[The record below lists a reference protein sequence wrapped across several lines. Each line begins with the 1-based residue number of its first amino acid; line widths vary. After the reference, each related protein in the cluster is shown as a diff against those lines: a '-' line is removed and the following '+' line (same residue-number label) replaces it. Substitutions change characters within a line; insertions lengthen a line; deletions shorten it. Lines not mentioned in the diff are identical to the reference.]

1 MKATGSVELLAH
13 SIRSA
18 FEYAPTGIA
27 VLTPAGEVVT
37 CNPALGELLGRTPES
52 LAGTAL
58 FAVAHPDD
66 R

>member
-1 MKATGSVELLAH
+1 VVPVKATGSVELLAH

-27 VLTPAGEVVT
+27 VLTP
-37 CNPALGELLGRTPES
+37 R
-52 LAGTAL
+52 
-58 FAVAHPDD
+58 